1 MEPTGREYQPS
12 QAAPRVA
19 HTPINSPACIMVQ
32 TAADKYHAAKQALAV
47 IAEEAKAARKELKLA
62 EQQLDA
68 AIQYSKDNA
77 RRM

>member
-1 MEPTGREYQPS
+1 
-12 QAAPRVA
+12 
-19 HTPINSPACIMVQ
+19 MVQ